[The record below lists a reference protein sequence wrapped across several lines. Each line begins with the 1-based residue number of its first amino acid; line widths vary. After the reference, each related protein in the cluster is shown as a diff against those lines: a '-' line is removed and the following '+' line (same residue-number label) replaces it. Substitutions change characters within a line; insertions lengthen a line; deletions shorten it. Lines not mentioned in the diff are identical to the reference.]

1 MVSKVLTIEVDQEH
15 LEYILT
21 GLELYCLN
29 MNHIWVVKQDVEE
42 KNEKY
47 ANIFY
52 LYHRLLNLATDY
64 KVYSRMEKPKKN
76 KKVVNNVLT
85 FFK

>member
-1 MVSKVLTIEVDQEH
+1 MVNYFTVELDQEH

-29 MNHIWVVKQDVEE
+29 LNHVWCVKQDVEM
-42 KNEKY
+42 KDEKY

-52 LYHRLLNLATDY
+52 LYHRLLNLATEY
-64 KVYSRMEKPKKN
+64 RVSSRMVKPKKN

>member
-1 MVSKVLTIEVDQEH
+1 MKESFTVELDQEH

-29 MNHIWVVKQDVEE
+29 MNNIWCIKQDVAIKE
-42 KNEKY
+42 EKY

-52 LYHRLLNLATDY
+52 LYHRLLNLATEY
-64 KVYSRMEKPKKN
+64 RVCSKMVKPKKN
-76 KKVVNNVLT
+76 KKIVNNVLT
-85 FFK
+85 IFK

>member
-1 MVSKVLTIEVDQEH
+1 MSKIFTIELDQEH
-15 LEYILT
+15 LEYILS

-29 MNHIWVVKQDVEE
+29 LNHVWCIKQDADLKEY
-42 KNEKY
+42 KY

-64 KVYSRMEKPKKN
+64 KVCSKMEKPKKS